1 AADRSAD
8 GRGDQARGRLCV
20 HAQGRGAG
28 GGARARHAHRPA
40 EDRHP
45 LERRGAARAR
55 GAGQPDHRRDQVD
68 ARQDTARACCRHH
81 GPRHRARR
89 RRLAAPASRRAPA
102 PRDAHAGASRRV
114 AAHLRRRRLRP
125 QPRRVR
131 RNPSLEPRTLP
142 QRPSQVMDI
151 VEVDASTAPDEVL
164 EQIYLVESEASAELL
179 GSAPAPTLAERVA
192 RYRNPGTGLRWRWL
206 VHADHEP
213 AGLAELQVHSETF
226 AIGDVLVRPAFRRRG
241 IGRALFDVM
250 CGAAR
255 EHSIPSFFGHHGSEA
270 GAGFAAAVGAR
281 ADLRDVKSVLDLQEA
296 ELPAPPVGLELRTW
310 IGPVPDEL
318 METFVAARNAM
329 NDAPTPGGIG
339 DIPWTIER
347 QRDDDATL
355 VARGTPPYTTVVLDG
370 GEVVAFTAVRVQ

>member
-1 AADRSAD
+1 
-8 GRGDQARGRLCV
+8 
-20 HAQGRGAG
+20 
-28 GGARARHAHRPA
+28 
-40 EDRHP
+40 
-45 LERRGAARAR
+45 
-55 GAGQPDHRRDQVD
+55 
-68 ARQDTARACCRHH
+68 
-81 GPRHRARR
+81 
-89 RRLAAPASRRAPA
+89 
-102 PRDAHAGASRRV
+102 
-114 AAHLRRRRLRP
+114 
-125 QPRRVR
+125 
-131 RNPSLEPRTLP
+131 
-142 QRPSQVMDI
+142 MDI

-370 GEVVAFTAVRVQ
+370 GEVVAFTAVRVQEPPCPYVTTDDTAVIPSHRGRGLAYAVKLENLRRVREARPDVERVGTMNAEHNHAMRAVNTKLGFVPTVYLTTAVVELRQDERS